1 MMKMNKKRIKSKKLD
16 ELFQAI
22 LQLKNVEEC
31 YRFFSD
37 LATIQ
42 EIQDFADR
50 LEVAKL
56 LREKMSYVMIEQK
69 TKMSSATISRVAKSL
84 AYGEGGYELILKRLA
99 TEE

>member
-1 MMKMNKKRIKSKKLD
+1 MKMNKKRIKSKKLD

-22 LQLKNVEEC
+22 LQLQTIEEC

-84 AYGEGGYELILKRLA
+84 AYGEGGYDLILKRLT

>member
-1 MMKMNKKRIKSKKLD
+1 MKMNKKRIKSKKLD

-69 TKMSSATISRVAKSL
+69 TKMSSATIARVAKSL

>member
-1 MMKMNKKRIKSKKLD
+1 MNKKRIKSKKLD

-84 AYGEGGYELILKRLA
+84 GYGEGGYDLILKRLA
-99 TEE
+99 AEE